1 LGRKVR
7 LPLREN
13 LPEVTSLLEQN
24 IFRCMAA
31 EQIEFFSTETE
42 FFERV
47 TSISGLLN
55 PKQSKDEKKAI
66 IKEKLIEYNKSI
78 P

>member
-1 LGRKVR
+1 VQ

-13 LPEVTSLLEQN
+13 LPEVTVILEKN
-24 IFRCMAA
+24 ILKHMAA
-31 EQIEFFSTETE
+31 EQLQFFETETE

-47 TSISGLLN
+47 TSISGLLQ

-66 IKEKLIEYNKSI
+66 IKEKLIEYNKII

>member
-1 LGRKVR
+1 MQ

-13 LPEVTSLLEQN
+13 LPEVTVILEKN
-24 IFRCMAA
+24 ILKHMAA
-31 EQIEFFSTETE
+31 EQLQFFETETE

-47 TSISGLLN
+47 TSISGLLQ

-66 IKEKLIEYNKSI
+66 IKEKLIEYNKII

>member
-1 LGRKVR
+1 MQ

-13 LPEVTSLLEQN
+13 LPEVTVILEKN
-24 IFRCMAA
+24 ILKHMAA
-31 EQIEFFSTETE
+31 EQLQFFETETE

-47 TSISGLLN
+47 TSISVLLQ
-55 PKQSKDEKKAI
+55 PKQTKDEKKAI
-66 IKEKLIEYNKSI
+66 IKEKLIEYNKNI

>member
-1 LGRKVR
+1 
-7 LPLREN
+7 
-13 LPEVTSLLEQN
+13 
-24 IFRCMAA
+24 MAA
-31 EQIEFFSTETE
+31 EQLQFFETETE

-47 TSISGLLN
+47 TSISGLLQ

-66 IKEKLIEYNKSI
+66 IKEKLIDYNKNI